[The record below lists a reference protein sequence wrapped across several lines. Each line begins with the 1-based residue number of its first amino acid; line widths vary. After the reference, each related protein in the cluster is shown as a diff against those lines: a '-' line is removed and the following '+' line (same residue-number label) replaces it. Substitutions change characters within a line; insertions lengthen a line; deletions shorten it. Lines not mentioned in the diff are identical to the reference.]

1 MKIIVDSTTQRTL
14 SLDNVAVLSVDSSRH
29 HTLTDNTRGCNVQ
42 IRAEWLYSMY
52 VDKQVDLLVVEDGN
66 VARVLNVLGVPVV
79 SLV

>member
-14 SLDNVAVLSVDSSRH
+14 PLDNVTVLSVDSSRH
-29 HTLTDNTRGCNVQ
+29 NTLTDNTRGCNVQ

>member
-14 SLDNVAVLSVDSSRH
+14 PLDNVTVLSVDSSKH
-29 HTLTDNTRGCNVQ
+29 HTLTDSTKDCNLQ

>member
-14 SLDNVAVLSVDSSRH
+14 PLDNVTVLSVDSSKHR
-29 HTLTDNTRGCNVQ
+29 TLTDNTRGCNVQ

>member
-1 MKIIVDSTTQRTL
+1 
-14 SLDNVAVLSVDSSRH
+14 
-29 HTLTDNTRGCNVQ
+29 
-42 IRAEWLYSMY
+42 MY

>member
-14 SLDNVAVLSVDSSRH
+14 PLDNVTVLSVDSSRH
-29 HTLTDNTRGCNVQ
+29 HTLADNTRGCNVQ

-66 VARVLNVLGVPVV
+66 VARVLNILGVPVV

>member
-14 SLDNVAVLSVDSSRH
+14 PLDNVTALSVDSSRH
-29 HTLTDNTRGCNVQ
+29 HTLTDNTLGCNVQ

>member
-14 SLDNVAVLSVDSSRH
+14 PLDNVTVLSVDSSRH
-29 HTLTDNTRGCNVQ
+29 HTLTDSTKNCNTQ

-52 VDKQVDLLVVEDGN
+52 VDKQVDLLVVEDDN

>member
-14 SLDNVAVLSVDSSRH
+14 PLDNVTMLSVDSSRH
-29 HTLTDNTRGCNVQ
+29 QTLTDNTRGCNVQ

>member
-14 SLDNVAVLSVDSSRH
+14 PLDNVTVLRVDSSRH
-29 HTLTDNTRGCNVQ
+29 HTWTDNTRGCNLQ

-52 VDKQVDLLVVEDGN
+52 VDKQVDLLVVEDSN
-66 VARVLNVLGVPVV
+66 VARVLNILGVPVV

>member
-14 SLDNVAVLSVDSSRH
+14 PLDNVTALSVDSSRH

-66 VARVLNVLGVPVV
+66 VARVLNILGVPVV

>member
-14 SLDNVAVLSVDSSRH
+14 PLDNVTVLSVDSSIH
-29 HTLTDNTRGCNVQ
+29 HTLTDKKQGCNVQ

-66 VARVLNVLGVPVV
+66 VARVLNILGVPVV

>member
-14 SLDNVAVLSVDSSRH
+14 PLDNVTVLSVDSSRH
-29 HTLTDNTRGCNVQ
+29 QTLTDNTRGCNVQ

-52 VDKQVDLLVVEDGN
+52 VDKQVDLLVVEDSN

>member
-14 SLDNVAVLSVDSSRH
+14 PLDNMTVLSVDSSRH
-29 HTLTDNTRGCNVQ
+29 NTLTDNTRGCNVQ

-66 VARVLNVLGVPVV
+66 VARVLNILGVPVV

>member
-14 SLDNVAVLSVDSSRH
+14 PLDNVTVLSVDSSRH
-29 HTLTDNTRGCNVQ
+29 HTLTDSTRDCNLQ
-42 IRAEWLYSMY
+42 IRSEWLYSMY

-66 VARVLNVLGVPVV
+66 VAMVLNVLGVPVV

>member
-14 SLDNVAVLSVDSSRH
+14 SLDNMTVLSVDSSRH
-29 HTLTDNTRGCNVQ
+29 HTLTDKTRGCNVQ

-66 VARVLNVLGVPVV
+66 VARVLNILGVPVV

>member
-14 SLDNVAVLSVDSSRH
+14 PLDNVTVLSVDSSRH
-29 HTLTDNTRGCNVQ
+29 HTLTDNTQGCNVQ

-66 VARVLNVLGVPVV
+66 VARVLNILGVPVV

>member
-14 SLDNVAVLSVDSSRH
+14 LLDNVTVLGVDSSRH

>member
-14 SLDNVAVLSVDSSRH
+14 PLDNVTVLSVDSSRH
-29 HTLTDNTRGCNVQ
+29 HTQTDNTRGCNVQ

>member
-14 SLDNVAVLSVDSSRH
+14 PLDNVAVLSVDSSRH

-52 VDKQVDLLVVEDGN
+52 VDKQADLLVVEDSN
-66 VARVLNVLGVPVV
+66 VARVLNILGVPVV

>member
-14 SLDNVAVLSVDSSRH
+14 PLDNVTVLSVDSSRH
-29 HTLTDNTRGCNVQ
+29 HTLPDNTQGCNLQ